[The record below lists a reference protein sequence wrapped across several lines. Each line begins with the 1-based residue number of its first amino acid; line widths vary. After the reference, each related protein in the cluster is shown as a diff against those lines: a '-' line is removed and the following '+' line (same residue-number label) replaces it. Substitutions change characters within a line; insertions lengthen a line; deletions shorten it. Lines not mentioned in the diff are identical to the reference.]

1 MKIPLFYATNR
12 RHEGP
17 DRWHPTGYGTQFSD
31 DGVENLRFGK
41 ATVSADDAKVRKCL
55 AAASQ
60 GAPGD
65 GEALADLLSAAPAA
79 IEAYRESLD
88 KTKSD
93 LVQPATAFGSTAM
106 FRDLKQIMCGGSDV
120 LVFIHGF
127 NVSWAEAVGSA
138 AALQLMLNRPVKGV
152 KRRPVAVAVFSW
164 PSDGK
169 AIPWVS
175 YKSDRSEAK
184 SSGYAVGRGFL
195 KLRDFLQKVRE
206 DGSGEGPP
214 CGGKLHLLC
223 HSMGN
228 FVLQNALERVRAFT
242 PHSVLPRVFERVFL
256 CAPDVDDTVLEP
268 AGALGD
274 LHELAA
280 TISVY
285 YNRGDL
291 ALNGSDYTKG
301 NPERLGTNGAARPS
315 LVHAKVEQ
323 VDCSEV
329 VEGFMEHSY
338 HLSGLPNRDLQLNLA
353 WVPPDGRGRARR
365 KADVPGNVWSLHG

>member
-1 MKIPLFYATNR
+1 MKLTVYYATNR

-17 DRWHPTGYGTQFSD
+17 RWRPSGYGTKFSD
-31 DGVENLRFGK
+31 DGMENLRFGK
-41 ATVSADDAKVRKCL
+41 VSVEADEAKVRACMS
-55 AAASQ
+55 APAQ

-65 GEALADLLSAAPAA
+65 GEALADLLSAAPRSIA
-79 IEAYRESLD
+79 AYRESLD
-88 KTKSD
+88 KD
-93 LVQPATAFGSTAM
+93 IPDIHQPAAVLGSLAL
-106 FRDLKQIMCGGSDV
+106 FRELKALMSAGSDV
-120 LVFIHGF
+120 LVFLHGF
-127 NVSWAEAVGSA
+127 NVSWADAVGSA
-138 AALQLMLNRPVKGV
+138 AALQLMLNRPLVGLT
-152 KRRPVAVAVFSW
+152 RRPVKVVVFTW
-164 PSDGK
+164 PSDGS

-184 SSGYAVGRGFL
+184 GSGAAVGRAFL
-195 KLRDFLQKVRE
+195 KLRDYLQQIGRK
-206 DGSGEGPP
+206 DSPEGPP

-228 FVLQNALERVRAFT
+228 YVLQNALERLRAFT

-268 AGALGD
+268 GGPLGD
-274 LHELAA
+274 LHELAS
-280 TISVY
+280 TVSVY

-323 VDCSEV
+323 VDCSSV
-329 VEGFMEHSY
+329 VGGFMEHSY
-338 HLSGLPNRDLQLNLA
+338 HLSGLTNRDLQLNLA
-353 WVPPDGRGRARR
+353 WIAPDGRGRARR
-365 KADVPGNVWSLHG
+365 KADVPGNVWALHA